1 MAEQPTDW
9 AIAQAFRGA
18 KTHLDPVLIMRV
30 SEFIAAIEDRASLL
44 QGIAEPEE
52 FRKAAMYDWLIAGG
66 IYRLGYDNVGGP
78 SLDRWDEVI
87 PMLMQSCAGPNC
99 TGHPHS
105 DECRAE
111 YARCLELGGDE

>member
-1 MAEQPTDW
+1 MTERPDP
-9 AIAQAFRGA
+9 
-18 KTHLDPVLIMRV
+18 LDALV
-30 SEFIAAIEDRASLL
+30 AAGRTELDMLV
-44 QGIAEPEE
+44 
-52 FRKAAMYDWLIAGG
+52 RKAAMYDWLVAGG

-105 DECRAE
+105 EECRAE
-111 YARCLELGGDE
+111 YARCLNGPENNDEQ